1 MSSSDRDDEER
12 VRILAESYTTSAG
25 AYEELWAPV
34 LNPYARR
41 LIGEMQISGA
51 RRVLDLG
58 TGVGTL
64 LPDLSRAAPSAT
76 VIGVDRSEGMLARAR
91 GSYPRVVMDASALGF
106 AGGSFDAVVLAFML
120 FHVPDPASCIFEA
133 ARVLRSGGSI
143 GIATWG
149 DDDRFPAL
157 DLWNEQLD
165 VHGAGPDLGAGP
177 DASALTDTPEKMQ
190 ALLARCG
197 FDRIR
202 VRVMPFELSYSIESF
217 LEHRTRFFSSFR
229 RLATLDEEARAAC
242 VERVHTLLGDAD
254 PSDLVDRDS
263 VIVST
268 AVRPA

>member
-12 VRILAESYTTSAG
+12 VRVLAESYASLAD

-41 LIGEMQISGA
+41 LIDEMRMTGA

-64 LPDLSRAAPSAT
+64 LPDLGRAAPSAT

-91 GSYPRVVMDASALGF
+91 RGFPRVVMDASALGF
-106 AGGSFDAVVLAFML
+106 TDGSFDAVVAAFML
-120 FHVPDPASCIFEA
+120 FHVPDPAACIVQA
-133 ARVLRSGGSI
+133 ARVLRQGGSI

-149 DDDRFPAL
+149 DDDRFPAV

-165 VHGAGPDLGAGP
+165 AHGAGPDPGAGP
-177 DASALTDTPEKMQ
+177 DASALTDTPEKMR
-190 ALLARCG
+190 ALLSGGG

-202 VRVMPFELSYSIESF
+202 VRIVPFELAYSVESF
-217 LEHRTRFFSSFR
+217 LEHRTRFGASFR
-229 RLATLDEEARAAC
+229 RLATMDEEARSAC

-263 VIVST
+263 VILST